1 MTVYNIGGTVTI
13 VKRATLNFVID
24 VIGFV
29 NLLLLAG
36 TGSIMKWVLP
46 PGSGGGGRGYGY
58 GFRGGRG
65 PGPGAGQVRQLL
77 GLGRHDWGDIHFIL
91 ALLFLLL
98 ILVHIVLHWTW
109 IKTCAKSILF
119 PSRRA
124 PCDPTDKPD
133 VQ

>member
-1 MTVYNIGGTVTI
+1 MRRLRNVR
-13 VKRATLNFVID
+13 VKRTTLNFVVD
-24 VIGFV
+24 LIGFV
-29 NLLLLAG
+29 NLLLLAA
-36 TGSIMKWVLP
+36 TGAVMRWVLP
-46 PGSGGGGRGYGY
+46 PGSGGGHGY

-65 PGPGAGQVRQLL
+65 PGLGVDQVGQLL
-77 GLGRHDWGDIHFIL
+77 GLGRHDWGDVHFVL
-91 ALLFLLL
+91 ALLFVSL

-119 PSRRA
+119 PSRKV